1 MPTRSDRPFDVGYGR
16 PPRERQFQP
25 GQSGNP
31 SGRPKV
37 RNTLQDVLREVAA
50 EKIRVN
56 AGGQI
61 REVTKARLIV
71 MSAVDR
77 ALKGDAATLK
87 LILPLMVDAGAFGER
102 DPTPEEMIADLTPAE
117 RADIEAVRESLAR
130 YATARDE
137 DIEPFDADGVGD
149 DGGELGP

>member
-1 MPTRSDRPFDVGYGR
+1 MPTRRDRPFDVGYGR
-16 PPRERQFQP
+16 PPRESQFQP

-31 SGRPKV
+31 SGRPKKV
-37 RNTLQDVLREVAA
+37 LNTLQDVLREVAA

-56 AGGQI
+56 EGGQI
-61 REVTKARLIV
+61 REVTKARFIV

-77 ALKGDAATLK
+77 ALKGDAAAMK
-87 LILPLMVDAGAFGER
+87 LVLPLMEDAGAFGER
-102 DPTPEEMIADLTPAE
+102 DPTPEEMIADLTPAD
-117 RADIEAVRESLAR
+117 RAEIDAIRDTMDR
-130 YATARDE
+130 YARDE